1 MRCPKCGAEVRPS
14 KKHPGYY
21 LCDTCKKRYPASS
34 VIDDEEEYED
44 YDPYDEEETAES
56 VSSYDYYD
64 APKKVKSGPKPKP
77 SRSSKKSRGKKKKKK
92 KGGPLKVVL
101 IIILI
106 LAIVAAAGYVLSR
119 TKDKKSSKSD
129 SGTKTEASK
138 NDKKESSKDTYAV
151 GETAEHNNIQVQLLG
166 YEESEGNEWAVP
178 GDGNTFVFVNMQI
191 TNNSDKELTVS
202 SMMSFDNY
210 CGDTKLD
217 YSTDAF
223 TALSTD
229 PDKQQ
234 LDGSI
239 ATGKNLNG
247 YLCLEVPADWTTIE
261 IHYTD
266 NVWDDSKVKFVI
278 DK

>member
-44 YDPYDEEETAES
+44 YDPHDEEEN
-56 VSSYDYYD
+56 VDNISSYDFYD
-64 APKKVKSGPKPKP
+64 APKNVKSGPKPRP
-77 SRSSKKSRGKKKKKK
+77 PRSSKKSHGKKRKKK
-92 KGGPLKVVL
+92 KGGPLKVIL

-106 LAIVAAAGYVLSR
+106 LVIVAAAGYVLGKN
-119 TKDKKSSKSD
+119 KDKKSSKSQ
-129 SGTKTEASK
+129 STKTETSQR
-138 NDKKESSKDTYAV
+138 DKKDSKKDTYSV
-151 GETAEHNNIQVQLLG
+151 GETAEHNDIQVQILG
-166 YEESEGNEWAVP
+166 YEESKGNEWAVP
-178 GDGNTFVFVNMQI
+178 GDGNIFVFVNMQI

-202 SMMSFDNY
+202 SMMSFNNY

-217 YSTDAF
+217 YSTNAF

-229 PDKQQ
+229 PGKQQ

-266 NVWDDSKVKFVI
+266 NVWSDNKVKFEI
-278 DK
+278 NK